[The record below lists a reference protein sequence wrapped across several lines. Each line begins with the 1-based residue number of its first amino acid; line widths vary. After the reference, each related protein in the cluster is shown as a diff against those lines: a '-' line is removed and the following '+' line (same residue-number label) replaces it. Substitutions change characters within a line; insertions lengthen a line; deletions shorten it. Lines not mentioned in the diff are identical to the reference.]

1 MRDDERTYSN
11 AADRVDVARG
21 VPTDR
26 VRWGPVLAGA
36 FAAMTALAVLS
47 TLGVAVGLSTY
58 DTGDNPRNFA
68 IGAGIWGIITMLLSF
83 FFGGWIAARSSAIH
97 GGDNGML
104 NGFLVAAI
112 GIPLLLF
119 LVGSASLLAGN
130 AAANS
135 TQNDRVVARG
145 QMDGNSNQAVLASDT
160 NRASGN
166 NSVADGSSANRSQNR
181 DDEVRTARRTAWS
194 TLISLI
200 LAIGA
205 ASFAGLIG
213 ARDDNRTIRRDTTQG
228 TVVP

>member
-1 MRDDERTYSN
+1 VELFNRSTNTTFDLSGWIVNGLNYTFPAS
-11 AADRVDVARG
+11 
-21 VPTDR
+21 
-26 VRWGPVLAGA
+26 
-36 FAAMTALAVLS
+36 S
-47 TLGVAVGLSTY
+47 TLRPQSYLLLAKSSVLFASTF
-58 DTGDNPRNFA
+58 NP
-68 IGAGIWGIITMLLSF
+68 LVPV
-83 FFGGWIAARSSAIH
+83 FGMHGTIH

-135 TQNDRVVARG
+135 TQNDRVIARG

-213 ARDDNRTIRRDTTQG
+213 ARDDNRTIRRDDRGTQG
-228 TVVP
+228 TVMP